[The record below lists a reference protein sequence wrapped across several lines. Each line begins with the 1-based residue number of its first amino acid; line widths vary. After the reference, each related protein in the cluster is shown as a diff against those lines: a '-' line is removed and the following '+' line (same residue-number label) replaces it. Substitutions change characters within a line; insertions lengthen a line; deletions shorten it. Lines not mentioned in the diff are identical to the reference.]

1 MPLAKYS
8 DGCNELCEACT
19 ICSLGL
25 RLHASAI
32 KARFPVFL
40 CPSEIPMARVTVE
53 DCVEKIPNRFD
64 LVLLASHRSRN
75 ISAGAALTV
84 DRDNDKTPVVSLREL
99 AEGNLKLDELRE
111 SLVTNLQRVITD
123 DDMPDEIQEEVV
135 PLLALEYGETKAQEM
150 SEADLLRALQGDRE
164 NDSLTSF

>member
-1 MPLAKYS
+1 
-8 DGCNELCEACT
+8 
-19 ICSLGL
+19 
-25 RLHASAI
+25 
-32 KARFPVFL
+32 
-40 CPSEIPMARVTVE
+40 MARVTVE

-99 AEGNLKLDELRE
+99 ADGNLELDELRE

-123 DDMPDEIQEEVV
+123 DDMPDEAQEEAAPV
-135 PLLALEYGETKAQEM
+135 LALEHGETKAQEM
-150 SEADLLRALQGDRE
+150 SEADLLRALQGDRD
-164 NDSLTSF
+164 NDSSTRF